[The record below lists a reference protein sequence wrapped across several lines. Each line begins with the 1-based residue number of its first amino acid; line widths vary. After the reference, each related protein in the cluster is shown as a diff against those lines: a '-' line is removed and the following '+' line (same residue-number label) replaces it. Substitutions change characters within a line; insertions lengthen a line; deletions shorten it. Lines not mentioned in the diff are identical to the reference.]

1 LTSPRSLLGGFEK
14 IFDKT
19 LKMTKRFLTSSKIF
33 DIARFVR
40 QFKKIFD
47 ESLSTDVKNLSRHVK
62 NPPKHVKKINRFQFC
77 SKDYSAKGCSFR
89 VPNHERCFGVTK
101 DSTS

>member
-1 LTSPRSLLGGFEK
+1 MTPPRSLLGGFEK

-19 LKMTKRFLTSSKIF
+19 LQTTKRFLTSSKIF

-47 ESLSTDVKNLSRHVK
+47 ENLSNDVKNLLRHVK
-62 NPPKHVKKINRFQFC
+62 NPPKHVKKINRFRFC
-77 SKDYSAKGCSFR
+77 STPAL
-89 VPNHERCFGVTK
+89 P
-101 DSTS
+101 